1 MQTVQPVNLV
11 ETEEVMRNEL
21 QRWFEREGEL
31 FLSGIGLR
39 PNDSILDFGCGDGV
53 YSIPAA
59 ILVGKQGVVFA
70 LDRDR
75 LGLKRVVEK
84 AGELGISNIVIV
96 HDMDELKRLL
106 HGSSL
111 DAVLFYDVI
120 HSYYF
125 THKQR
130 VHLLVSLGPMVRAGG
145 LISIFPRHME
155 HDEIHTVT
163 MELKSLGFSLLGEES
178 TNLMHDGM
186 FTRGHT
192 IQFKKM
198 KGIHDAENKTF

>member
-1 MQTVQPVNLV
+1 
-11 ETEEVMRNEL
+11 MRNEL

-39 PNDSILDFGCGDGV
+39 PDDIVLDFGCGDGV

-59 ILVGKQGVVFA
+59 ILVGKRGGVFA

-75 LGLKRVVEK
+75 LCLKRVMEK

-96 HDMDELKRLL
+96 HDLNELKRLI
-106 HGSSL
+106 HSTSL

-125 THKQR
+125 TPKQR
-130 VHLLVSLGPMVRAGG
+130 VHLLVSLSPMVRAGG
-145 LISIFPRHME
+145 LISIFPKHME
-155 HDEIHTVT
+155 QDEIYTVT
-163 MELKSLGFSLLGEES
+163 MELKSLGFSLLGENS
-178 TNLMHDGM
+178 TDLMHDGM
-186 FTRGHT
+186 FTQGYT

-198 KGIHDAENKTF
+198 KGIHSAENKTF